1 MGLGPKFWVTLGP
14 EKLQTKKVLFF
25 KPKTQISDM
34 GRLIYDKMNRINF
47 RKIFYLKCLLRFLHH
62 FIDPADLILTKCIL

>member
-34 GRLIYDKMNRINF
+34 GRLIYDKVYRINS
-47 RKIFYLKCLLRFLHH
+47 
-62 FIDPADLILTKCIL
+62 